1 MKTEHLLPQGRS
13 NGGSALL
20 LRSLFVVA
28 SVGLHGLAFASLLPR
43 VNDQEAPIE
52 GLELSLAPPQGEAL
66 AEEKD
71 AVDSAAQ
78 TETVAAV
85 QKIETPP
92 PPEAP
97 DLAEAAKVVDEEAP
111 VMAAAVKEPEPE
123 PQPVLEVVETPPEP
137 VQEQPQVSASA
148 QQTAAAEETFAKRA
162 VGVENGLR
170 TGGGVTRAAYAAAV
184 KKEIAKN
191 KRRPPGDWRG
201 AVSLSFVIG
210 PNGRAE
216 RIEVAKSVN
225 PALDEAARSIIA
237 AVQLPPPPGGTC
249 PAAIT
254 IKFE

>member
-1 MKTEHLLPQGRS
+1 MSEVKHILPARA
-13 NGGSALL
+13 NGGSAML
-20 LRSLFVVA
+20 LRCLFLFA

-52 GLELSLAPPQGEAL
+52 GLELSLAPPEGEAL
-66 AEEKD
+66 VEEKD

-78 TETVAAV
+78 TETTAAV
-85 QKIETPP
+85 QKVETPP
-92 PPEAP
+92 PPDAP

-137 VQEQPQVSASA
+137 VQEQPQLSASA
-148 QQTAAAEETFAKRA
+148 QQTAAAEETFAHRA

-201 AVSLSFVIG
+201 AVSLNFVIG
-210 PNGRAE
+210 PSGRAE
-216 RIEVAKSVN
+216 RIEVAKSAN
-225 PALDEAARSIIA
+225 PALDDAARSIIA
-237 AVQLPPPPGGTC
+237 SVQLPPPPGGTF

-254 IKFE
+254 IKIE

>member
-1 MKTEHLLPQGRS
+1 M
-13 NGGSALL
+13 L
-20 LRSLFVVA
+20 LRSLFLVA

-52 GLELSLAPPQGEAL
+52 GLEVSLAPPEGEAL
-66 AEEKD
+66 VEEKE

-85 QKIETPP
+85 QKVQTPP
-92 PPEAP
+92 PDAP

-123 PQPVLEVVETPPEP
+123 PKPVLEVVETPPEP
-137 VQEQPQVSASA
+137 VQEQPQLSASA
-148 QQTAAAEETFAKRA
+148 QQTAAAEETFAHRA
-162 VGVENGLR
+162 VGVQNGLR

-210 PNGRAE
+210 PSGRAE

-237 AVQLPPPPGGTC
+237 AVQLPPPPGGSF

>member
-111 VMAAAVKEPEPE
+111 VMAAAVKEPEP
-123 PQPVLEVVETPPEP
+123 QPVLEVVETPPEP

-237 AVQLPPPPGGTC
+237 SVQLPPPPGGTF